1 MVAAVSKPYQ
11 KSLRFYPSATL
22 NSSLNSSL
30 PVALNTKK
38 KKKKGRKKKVGEL
51 FPKEKQGYTNINW
64 Q

>member
-38 KKKKGRKKKVGEL
+38 KKKGVGKKVGEL